1 MIKVNKNLTAEEIIN
16 KRRRNREHAQL
27 SRLRKRMLISSLE
40 EKVNNLQRENDR
52 LVHVIKDNLP
62 EIADT
67 ILNVLQPPPPPT
79 YKEDNVNPL
88 VEPEESRNKYVLPP
102 LDVYDIDLI
111 NILNE

>member
-1 MIKVNKNLTAEEIIN
+1 MTAEELNN

-40 EKVNNLQRENDR
+40 EKVNNLQKENER
-52 LVHVIKDNLP
+52 LVHVIKENLP

-67 ILNVLQPPPPPT
+67 LLPVVQPPPPPT
-79 YKEDNVNPL
+79 YNEDNVNL
-88 VEPEESRNKYVLPP
+88 FEVPEESRNKYVHPP

-111 NILNE
+111 NIINE